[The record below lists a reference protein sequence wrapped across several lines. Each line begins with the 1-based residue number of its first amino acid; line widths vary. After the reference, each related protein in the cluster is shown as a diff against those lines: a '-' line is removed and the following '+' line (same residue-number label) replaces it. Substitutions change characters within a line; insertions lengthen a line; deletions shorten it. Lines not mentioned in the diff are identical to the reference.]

1 MRSGCAAALQDSL
14 TAMDPAAVRNRLVMA
29 TAMWRE
35 ATDEP
40 LPRMPPGD
48 PIVQLETFEIQVVEL
63 LFAGA
68 TPETAR
74 LTANKTWDLV
84 HDRPDTDPVKLRVVE
99 GHEDL
104 ARRVVEAGGEQGP
117 QPGG

>member
-1 MRSGCAAALQDSL
+1 MDGGAL
-14 TAMDPAAVRNRLVMA
+14 RNRLVMA

-48 PIVQLETFEIQVVEL
+48 PVAQLDAFELCVVEL
-63 LFAGA
+63 MFEQA

-74 LTANKTWDLV
+74 EIATKTWDLV
-84 HDRPDTDPVKLRVVE
+84 HDRPDDDPVKLRVVK

-104 ARRVVEAGGEQGP
+104 ARRVAAAGGEHAP
-117 QPGG
+117 QPET